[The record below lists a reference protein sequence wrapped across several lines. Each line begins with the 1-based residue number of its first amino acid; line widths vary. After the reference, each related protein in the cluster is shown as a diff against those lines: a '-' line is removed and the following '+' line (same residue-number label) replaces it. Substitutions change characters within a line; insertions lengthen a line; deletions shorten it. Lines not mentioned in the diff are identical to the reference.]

1 MLHTYNY
8 FFWNYVICSGLF
20 RYQLC
25 KKQARHRKKGVFVCA
40 LFYFH
45 HCNGG
50 SRIKRKR
57 GEGERLFALLQ
68 LLRSQ
73 HLSFSLQHSLQR
85 KYTNLLHIN
94 CTLTLHLLKYS
105 VLIKFLIVCLCLMNA
120 CPTILC
126 RVNHQLDGLRQ
137 DKAFRSA
144 PLGSF

>member
-1 MLHTYNY
+1 MNFIKRYSYQTDNKCRKLNVTHIQLLFLELCN
-8 FFWNYVICSGLF
+8 LF
-20 RYQLC
+20 RFIQISTLQEAS
-25 KKQARHRKKGVFVCA
+25 KTQEKSVFVCG

-73 HLSFSLQHSLQR
+73 HSSFSLQHSLQR

-94 CTLTLHLLKYS
+94 CTLTLHLLKFS
-105 VLIKFLIVCLCLMNA
+105 VLI
-120 CPTILC
+120 
-126 RVNHQLDGLRQ
+126 
-137 DKAFRSA
+137 
-144 PLGSF
+144 